1 MNPIVYKKLTNLV
14 MLQTLNPCGAKER
27 TVLMSPL
34 KSLNSAR
41 KERLHTEVALDVF
54 KARNPALVIAV
65 KNFLKVLPTPQAI
78 EEVLK
83 EATYELAEVDPESCR
98 WLVQNSLLL
107 MPELDLRAEACTW
120 AVQKLK
126 ACGFEEG
133 PDFHQESRRRLQL
146 SEVAKSQLQI
156 GNSVLEELMLEELLS
171 CSGSKLDD
179 LSEQEGCTPR
189 GS

>member
-1 MNPIVYKKLTNLV
+1 

-34 KSLNSAR
+34 KSVKSDP

-83 EATYELAEVDPESCR
+83 EATYELAEVDPDACR
-98 WLVQNSLLL
+98 WLIQNSLIL
-107 MPELDLRAEACTW
+107 MPELDLRAEACAF

-126 ACGFEEG
+126 ASGFEEG
-133 PDFHQESRRRLQL
+133 QDFHQESRRRLQL
-146 SEVAKSQLQI
+146 SEAAKSQLQV
-156 GNSVLEELMLEELLS
+156 GNSVLESLMLEELLQV
-171 CSGSKLDD
+171 G
-179 LSEQEGCTPR
+179 
-189 GS
+189 